1 MSDVLVSARITEA
14 KKSAAKDILSSIGAT
29 TSDLINTAF
38 DYLLENKELPR
49 TKDAKQPT
57 RADFEQF
64 VAESTLPIE
73 WGPDAPDGDYRELL
87 RQEKRDAYE
96 SLA

>member
-14 KKSAAKDILSSIGAT
+14 KKSAAKDILSSMGAT

-49 TKDAKQPT
+49 TKDAKQPM

>member
-14 KKSAAKDILSSIGAT
+14 KKSAAKDILSSMGAT

-38 DYLLENKELPR
+38 DYLLETKELPR
-49 TKDAKQPT
+49 TKNADRPT
-57 RADFEQF
+57 RAAFEQF

-73 WGPDAPDGDYRELL
+73 WGPDAPDGDYRKLL
-87 RQEKRDAYE
+87 RQEKRNAYE